1 MKLRFAILAV
11 AGACTALTAQPTCA
25 QKLYKHVDEKG
36 VVTYTDLP
44 DKPKDKPMT
53 VDNTKPNGD
62 RTEKQNDSELRFRQ
76 KMQGRGT
83 QTVRETPPASTVRD
97 SSKQ

>member
-25 QKLYKHVDEKG
+25 QKLYKHVNEKG

-62 RTEKQNDSELRFRQ
+62 RTEKQNDNLTTISNDSELRFRQ

-83 QTVRETPPASTVRD
+83 QTVRD